1 MIKEATKADTEG
13 KEPSGLDETELFEKL
28 TDWYQADDEHS
39 AKWRKEAR
47 DDFDFYAGRQ
57 WKDEDRAFLEGQ
69 KRPVITFNRCI
80 AIIKSVCGLEINSR
94 HDTIYLPRESDT
106 EEVRANE
113 ILTATSNWMADNCD
127 AEDEQSE
134 GFQNTVI
141 CGMGWTEALVEHE
154 TDPDGAYDENS
165 IDPLEMRWDRN
176 ARSKNLADAKR
187 LWRVRTMPVRDAME
201 MFPDINV
208 DDLDASSWAAP
219 DDAAAEGS
227 TKTREQ
233 KRKREE
239 NSSQYDPRDE
249 VTIVHAQWIEKE
261 DYWRVDHP
269 KFEGPAVM
277 GQAPRLAG
285 YETLDLSESEY
296 AEYKKLSEE
305 RGLPPAEAVKLKRP
319 VYKQA
324 FLGNKILTGVQDG
337 PAGNAFSWNCI
348 TGERDPNKGT
358 WFGLIRVMRDPQEW
372 ANKFLSQ
379 TMHILNSTAKGGIIA
394 EKKAFADIREA
405 QRTYAKSDAITFAE
419 ENAIKEGR
427 IMAKPGSGLAGPYVQ
442 LMEFAISAIRDV
454 PGVNLE
460 LLGMRDANQPG
471 ILEHQRKQAGLTI
484 LATLFDS
491 LRRFR
496 KRVGRVRLY
505 YIQEYFSDGR
515 MIRIVGP
522 DGRKFVRVTSDA
534 TFGKYDTEIDDAPT
548 SPNQREQNW
557 MIIQAVLPVIRDM
570 LGPDE
575 VVLLLEHSPL
585 PAQITEALKTMVN
598 DPEKKKA
605 GQRRQQIE
613 EKGEMTKID
622 AVQAQADRDK
632 TSAVKNRAAAVLD
645 LANAYAKGS
654 EMKLNEARANETDRK
669 ATMDEL
675 LKQMTALAQDV
686 INDTQ
691 SALPTPPLPPTAP
704 IQQPQNMVTIDDLAA
719 MADAQGLNGQGAQR

>member
-1 MIKEATKADTEG
+1 MDKEALKTKTEG
-13 KEPSGLDETELFEKL
+13 KEPSALDAETLFEKL
-28 TDWYQADDEHS
+28 TDWFGADDEHS
-39 AKWRKEAR
+39 ATWRKEAR
-47 DDFDFYAGRQ
+47 SDFDFYAGRQ
-57 WKDEDRAFLEGQ
+57 WKEEDKAFLEGQ
-69 KRPVITFNRCI
+69 RRPVITFNRCL
-80 AIIKSVCGLEINSR
+80 AIVKSVCGLEINSR
-94 HDTIYLPRESDT
+94 HDTVYLPRESDS

-113 ILTATSNWMADNCD
+113 ILTAASNWMADSAD

-134 GFQNTVI
+134 AFQDTTI

-154 TDPDGAYDENS
+154 TDPDGAYDENK

-176 ARSKNLADAKR
+176 ARAKNLADAKR
-187 LWRVRTMPVRDAME
+187 LWRVRTMSVKDAID
-201 MFPDINV
+201 MFPDV
-208 DDLDASSWAAP
+208 PMDDLDASSWAAP
-219 DDAAAEGS
+219 DDAQAGS
-227 TKTREQ
+227 QKSREQ

-239 NSSQYDPRDE
+239 NSTYYDPNDE

-261 DYWRVDHP
+261 DYYRVDHP
-269 KFEGPAVM
+269 KFEAGMV
-277 GQAPRLAG
+277 GQPPRLVG
-285 YETLDLSESEY
+285 YETLDLTIDEYQAYKEESET
-296 AEYKKLSEE
+296 

-324 FLGNKILTGVQDG
+324 FLGRKILTGVQEG

-379 TMHILNSTAKGGIIA
+379 TLHILNTTAKGGIIA

-405 QRTYAKSDAITFAE
+405 QRTYGKSDAITFAE
-419 ENAIKEGR
+419 ENAIQKGM

-471 ILEHQRKQAGLTI
+471 ILEHQRKQAGMTI

-515 MIRIVGP
+515 LVRVVGP
-522 DGRKFVRVTSDA
+522 DGRKFMRLTEDA

-548 SPNQREQNW
+548 SANQREQNW
-557 MIIQAVLPVIRDM
+557 MVIQSVLPIIRD
-570 LGPDE
+570 LVGPEE
-575 VVLLLEHSPL
+575 VILMLEHSPL
-585 PAQITEALKTMVN
+585 PAQLTETFKKMVN
-598 DPEKKKA
+598 DPQRKEA
-605 GQRRQQIE
+605 GQRRQQLE
-613 EKGEMTKID
+613 EAGEKTKI
-622 AVQAQADRDK
+622 AQVQAQTDKDK
-632 TSAVKNRAAAVLD
+632 TAAMKNRAASILD
-645 LANAYAKGS
+645 LAQAYKQGS
-654 EMKLNEARANETDRK
+654 ESRLNDAQADAKDRE

-675 LKQMTALAQDV
+675 MSQVRELAEDV
-686 INDTQ
+686 IRDDQSQLPMPQEFPVVGQRQIPVTQ
-691 SALPTPPLPPTAP
+691 SSEMIGLE
-704 IQQPQNMVTIDDLAA
+704 D
-719 MADAQGLNGQGAQR
+719 MAEAQERFNGQ